1 LRLQKNKEVKELNER
16 FESMKEVQLQAS
28 MMQAKTEILER
39 QLDDQKLLSK
49 RVKELEAEVEKLR
62 DEN

>member
-1 LRLQKNKEVKELNER
+1 
-16 FESMKEVQLQAS
+16 MKEVQLQAS